1 MSSKLASTDV
11 LTLPKSDV
19 QIPRLALGVY
29 KSEGNQCTA
38 ACLTALKAGYRH
50 IDSAQY
56 YANEAEVGEAIRQ
69 SGLKRSDIFVTTKIL
84 ESEGSV
90 EANYAKMLDSV
101 KKIDGENG
109 YVDLFLSHMSHIG
122 RKSRK
127 EIYLALEKLL
137 EAGKTRSIGVSN
149 WGIADI
155 EELKSFAKIYPPHV
169 NQIELHPFCQQREV
183 VKYCQTNG
191 IIVEAY
197 CPLVRN
203 TKGDDPTLNK
213 VAQAHKKSVAQVLI
227 RYGLQKNWVT
237 LPKSSTP
244 ERIIENFDVYDFEL
258 SSEDMESLDALDQG
272 SKGALVIAVRNEPED
287 L

>member
-272 SKGALVIAVRNEPED
+272 SKGALVIAVRNEPEH

>member
-1 MSSKLASTDV
+1 MSPKLASTDV

-69 SGLKRSDIFVTTKIL
+69 SGLKRSDIFVTTKIVK
-84 ESEGSV
+84 SEGSV
-90 EANYAKMLDSV
+90 EANYAKMLESV
-101 KKIDGENG
+101 KKIDGDNG

-169 NQIELHPFCQQREV
+169 NQIELHPFCQQREI

-258 SSEDMESLDALDQG
+258 TSKDMESLDALDQG
-272 SKGALVIAVRNEPED
+272 SKGALVMVVRNEAED